1 MSGTTRYSVF
11 KAGFHALERVILS
24 VFGIV
29 LQSIG
34 RVKTRWYFLGGA
46 VARADLG
53 LNIGFCCHLICAGV
67 IGTPVCWRGIEV
79 GGGDVVGGDGNSNG
93 SGLADGYGGNVRWER
108 CSMIT
113 DYNVTTVWMSQCR
126 TMKLRKQKGA
136 GQVAGRLQQQ
146 LALQS
151 RQRILV

>member
-1 MSGTTRYSVF
+1 M
-11 KAGFHALERVILS
+11 
-24 VFGIV
+24 
-29 LQSIG
+29 
-34 RVKTRWYFLGGA
+34 
-46 VARADLG
+46 ARADLG

-126 TMKLRKQKGA
+126 TMKLRKQYKGSP
-136 GQVAGRLQQQ
+136 LQYIHVFKGSSHPFHGTLILLSRCYSL
-146 LALQS
+146 LAND
-151 RQRILV
+151 